1 MHDPDIE
8 VLLREKRWVFSQ
20 KDVRALPAAELRLD
34 AEFVRRFPKLT
45 RLMRLA
51 RVTDFRTSRKK
62 VVRSQRRDGLFPSEE
77 VTYRL
82 FAWTIPDGHV
92 VAWPVSPYESIA
104 VPDRTTISE
113 DHRLILQNLGGI
125 NYIGAIAG
133 DSELDEENLNFAANQ
148 DFVFGLDA
156 PVLDTKLWIKGYDH
170 DFKSGGPDVT
180 IAPYVDFHAPEWV
193 CFAKEANGN
202 SLLYDSKT
210 DKVLLFS
217 GDDCFDYVKPSDD
230 YRWQCHSGSYKRDY
244 LLRIEGVVTLRDWA
258 EKLAEQWLAAVEGGL
273 RQGARAFD

>member
-1 MHDPDIE
+1 MHEPDIE
-8 VLLREKRWVFSQ
+8 VLVQEKSWVFSR
-20 KDVRALPAAELRLD
+20 KDVRAVPAAELRLD

-51 RVTDFRTSRKK
+51 RVTDFRTSPKK
-62 VVRSQRRDGLFPSEE
+62 RARSQRRQSAFPNDE

-82 FAWTIPDGHV
+82 FAWTTPGGEV
-92 VAWPVSPYESIA
+92 VAWPVSPYESIT
-104 VPDRTTISE
+104 VPDRATVSE
-113 DHRLILQNLGGI
+113 DHRLILKNLGGI
-125 NYIGAIAG
+125 NWAGAITG
-133 DSELDEENLNFAANQ
+133 DSGLQDENLNFAANQ

-156 PVLDTKLWIKGYDH
+156 PALDTKLWIKGYDH
-170 DFKSGGPDVT
+170 DFRSGDRGVT

-202 SLLYDSKT
+202 SLLYDSRT

-217 GDDCFDYVKPSDD
+217 GDDCFGYVKPSDD
-230 YRWQCHSGSYKRDY
+230 YRWQCRSGSYKRDY

-258 EKLAEQWLAAVEGGL
+258 EKLAEQWLAVV
-273 RQGARAFD
+273 QG